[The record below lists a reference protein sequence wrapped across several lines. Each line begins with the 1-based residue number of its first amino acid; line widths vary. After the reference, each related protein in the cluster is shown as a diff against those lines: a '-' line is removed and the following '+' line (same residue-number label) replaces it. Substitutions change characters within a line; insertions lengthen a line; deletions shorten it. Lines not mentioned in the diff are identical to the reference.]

1 MGAPGS
7 YNDNFTSQSTA
18 RPPPPKVPPMPI
30 LSALTLYPI
39 KSCAGLSL
47 QEATLTTA
55 GLMTEHIYDREWM
68 VVDEH
73 GVYMTQREHP
83 RMALIVPTLKADTLE
98 LRAPGMLRLEIPLGL
113 PDPDLAPTLTTQIW
127 EHTVL
132 AYDCDALTADW
143 FTKAIGVPCRLA
155 RFHAN
160 ASRAVSGTWTGGVPA
175 TTLFSD
181 GYPMLVVGT
190 SSLDDLNDK
199 LVRAGRA
206 AIPMNRFRPNLVID
220 GIEAFEE
227 DYAESFQM
235 GDALLKP
242 VKPCPRCPMPSIDQ
256 ATGVIG
262 PDPLDLLQAYR
273 AKPELDGA
281 VCFGMNS
288 ILITGDGQRV
298 RVGQEIVVTLA
309 F

>member
-1 MGAPGS
+1 
-7 YNDNFTSQSTA
+7 
-18 RPPPPKVPPMPI
+18 MPI

-39 KSCAGLSL
+39 KSCAGVSL
-47 QEATLTTA
+47 QAATLTTA
-55 GLMTEHIYDREWM
+55 GLMTEQIYDREWM
-68 VVDEH
+68 VVDED
-73 GVYMTQREHP
+73 GVYLTQREHP
-83 RMALIVPTLKADTLE
+83 RMALITPTLKANTLE

-127 EHTVL
+127 DQTIL
-132 AYDCDALTADW
+132 AYDCDDLTAEW
-143 FTKAIGVPCRLA
+143 FTKAIGVRCRLA

-160 ASRAVSGTWTGGVPA
+160 ATRAVSETWTKGVPA

-181 GYPMLVVGT
+181 GYPILVVGEA
-190 SSLDDLNDK
+190 SLDDLNDK
-199 LVRAGRA
+199 LRAAGRE
-206 AIPMNRFRPNLVID
+206 AIPMNRFRPNLVIG

-256 ATGVIG
+256 VTGVIG
-262 PDPLDLLQAYR
+262 PNPLDVMQSYR
-273 AKPELDGA
+273 AKPEVDGA